1 MNTYE
6 IRTQD
11 GEGLCGI
18 VTERAVQAKRNLSRG
33 IVSLWAT
40 SDPAQ
45 GYAAVGYDPLAPGP
59 LVLVVLDME
68 GNEVHREEVPEIG
81 TPEPGTVTM
90 DDLQDRTPQPGPP
103 LDVPASSDGRGP
115 DAPEPKAPG
124 RRTTAGPSRFA

>member
-1 MNTYE
+1 VTTYE

-11 GEGLCGI
+11 GEGICGI

-59 LVLVVLDME
+59 LVLVVLDDQ
-68 GNEVHREEVPEIG
+68 GREVHREEVPEIG
-81 TPEPGTVTM
+81 TPDPSTVTL
-90 DDLQDRTPQPGPP
+90 DDVRDRSGDGGPP
-103 LDVPASSDGRGP
+103 LDVPAHEKGP
-115 DAPEPKAPG
+115 DAPVAPG
-124 RRTTAGPSRFA
+124 RKTTTSPARLA